1 MGRYYDGDITGKF
14 WFAVQPSN
22 APTRF
27 SKRAQLEPSY
37 IEYWF
42 DEEHLDDVQKELR
55 SIEKKMGNKMEKFDE
70 FFSKSVGYNDDM
82 LKEAG
87 LPLSMLSEYA
97 DYQLGK
103 QIEQCII
110 NTGQCSFSAEL

>member
-42 DEEHLDDVQKELR
+42 DEEHLPDVQKELR
-55 SIEKKMGNKMEKFDE
+55 RIEKKMGKNMDKFE
-70 FFSKSVGYNDDM
+70 NFFSEDRGYNDDM

-87 LPLSMLSEYA
+87 LPLNMLGEYA
-97 DYQLGK
+97 DYKLGK
-103 QIEQCII
+103 KIEESII

>member
-1 MGRYYDGDITGKF
+1 MGRYFDGDITGKF

-42 DEEHLDDVQKELR
+42 DDEHLEDVQKELR
-55 SIEKKMGNKMEKFDE
+55 RIEKKMGNKMQKFDA
-70 FFSKSVGYNDDM
+70 FFSNSVGYNDDM

-87 LPLSMLSEYA
+87 LPSDMLGEYA
-97 DYQLGK
+97 DYKLGK
-103 QIEQCII
+103 QIEECII